1 MTNKEKIKKF
11 RKKTIEELMDI
22 LNNPCSSESDIIIA
36 SFEKQEKEEKMGIA
50 KYYTTEEVLKNIF
63 GNNMVANS

>member
-50 KYYTTEEVLKNIF
+50 KYYTTEEVLNNIF

>member
-63 GNNMVANS
+63 GNSMVADS

>member
-1 MTNKEKIKKF
+1 MTNKKKIKKF
-11 RKKTIEELMDI
+11 RKKTIEELVDI

-50 KYYTTEEVLKNIF
+50 KYYTTEEVLNNIF